1 MSANKV
7 TSVRRTPRQT
17 GDAGSM
23 RWLSTLT
30 KRLVS
35 RSATCW
41 TADSTG
47 LTLTEILPSSLGRC
61 AARNQSPGSGLVTLN
76 APVVRFGR
84 VHVRVTAK
92 DPGTIVSRGKLVSR
106 GLMTGGAP
114 DLKYLLINKAPPQK
128 NSIPVQASNIYT
140 NSESV
145 PLRGRSWAPCGQVER
160 LKDQIRACVQSRP
173 YITNMLQ
180 PCMGHLRPFFLIT
193 NMIKTD
199 RAKMKC

>member
-1 MSANKV
+1 MAL
-7 TSVRRTPRQT
+7 T
-17 GDAGSM
+17 
-23 RWLSTLT
+23 TLT

-114 DLKYLLINKAPPQK
+114 DLKYLLINKAPPPKKKFNPCPGLKYLHKQRK
-128 NSIPVQASNIYT
+128 RSSARAQLGS
-140 NSESV
+140 
-145 PLRGRSWAPCGQVER
+145 LRTG
-160 LKDQIRACVQSRP
+160 
-173 YITNMLQ
+173 
-180 PCMGHLRPFFLIT
+180 
-193 NMIKTD
+193 
-199 RAKMKC
+199 